1 MANPLKG
8 EIPLTLGKETYKCR
22 LTIDALVRIED
33 ELDKGI
39 LELATAIAEAK
50 VRIRTLIVVLKHAL
64 RGGGNDFDD
73 KKIGSIIQDVGI
85 VVASTEV
92 AKLLASTLTDHDSDE
107 EVDKKKAEAWIL
119 NQYNGLTSIRFVLVW
134 WICDLTIFG
143 TYLLVKCI

>member
-8 EIPLTLGKETYKCR
+8 EIEVTIGSETYKCR

-39 LELATAIAEAK
+39 LELATAISEAK
-50 VRIRTLIVVLKHAL
+50 VRIRTLIVVLRHAL

-73 KKIGSIIQDVGI
+73 KKVGSIITSAGI

-92 AKLLASTLTDHDSDE
+92 AKLLVATLSDNNSDE
-107 EVDKKKAEAWIL
+107 EDKKKVVE
-119 NQYNGLTSIRFVLVW
+119 T
-134 WICDLTIFG
+134 
-143 TYLLVKCI
+143 

>member
-8 EIPLTLGKETYKCR
+8 EIPLTLGNETYKCR

-73 KKIGSIIQDVGI
+73 KKIGLIIQDVGI
-85 VVASTEV
+85 VIASTEV
-92 AKLLASTLTDHDSDE
+92 AKLLAATLTDNDSNE
-107 EVDKKKAEAWIL
+107 EVDKKKVVA
-119 NQYNGLTSIRFVLVW
+119 
-134 WICDLTIFG
+134 
-143 TYLLVKCI
+143 

>member
-8 EIPLTLGKETYKCR
+8 EIDLKLGEKTYKCR

-50 VRIRTLIVVLKHAL
+50 VRIRTLIVVLRNAL

-73 KKIGSIIQDVGI
+73 KKIGSIIASVGI

-92 AKLLASTLTDHDSDE
+92 AKLLVATLSDQDSDE
-107 EVDKKKAEAWIL
+107 QDKKKEPVAWTL
-119 NQYNGLTSIRFVLVW
+119 NQYYGLSFTRYVLAW
-134 WICDLTIFG
+134 WICALMTFG
-143 TYLLVKCI
+143 IYHLEKCI

>member
-1 MANPLKG
+1 MQLYIKEKSQMANPLKG

-50 VRIRTLIVVLKHAL
+50 VRVRTLIVVLRNAL

-73 KKIGSIIQDVGI
+73 KKIGSIIQEVGI

-92 AKLLASTLTDHDSDE
+92 AKLLAATLTDNDSDE
-107 EVDKKKAEAWIL
+107 EDKKKEQVA
-119 NQYNGLTSIRFVLVW
+119 
-134 WICDLTIFG
+134 
-143 TYLLVKCI
+143 

>member
-8 EIPLTLGKETYKCR
+8 EVLITLNKETYKCR
-22 LTIDALVRIED
+22 LTIDALVKIED

-50 VRIRTLIVVLKHAL
+50 VRIRTLIVVMRYAL

-73 KKIGSIIQDVGI
+73 KKVGEIISSVGI

-92 AKLLASTLTDHDSDE
+92 AKLLVATLTDNDSDE
-107 EVDKKKAEAWIL
+107 EEDKKKVVA
-119 NQYNGLTSIRFVLVW
+119 
-134 WICDLTIFG
+134 
-143 TYLLVKCI
+143 